1 MRSDARLPAGAA
13 FVLLLVAAAAGGC
26 SGQSAQA
33 GPEPVAPAPRSPA
46 REELNALIGALDG
59 LLGDA
64 ERVPS
69 ESPLAAGLRQARAD
83 VVWLE
88 RRAATWPPSPAVDAF
103 VAAITSHRQVLADV
117 RQAPAAEAGP
127 VLEGVVRDLAVKA
140 RQCRTFGGPV
150 PVDVRV
156 VTRDASNN
164 VVNGYEV
171 WYVRKAYENK
181 PAAFRR
187 FDQNSSPAGHIFLEA
202 GYYVLWADHLSARA
216 RRQRAVPLD
225 IEIGND
231 RREQVVDLVVPD
243 AAAEASSVGAP

>member
-1 MRSDARLPAGAA
+1 MRAIGRAC
-13 FVLLLVAAAAGGC
+13 VLLLLGAVSGACG
-26 SGQSAQA
+26 GQSAQA
-33 GPEPVAPAPRSPA
+33 GPPPAAVPAQSPA
-46 REELNALIGALDG
+46 RDELHALIGALDAM
-59 LLGDA
+59 LGDA
-64 ERVPS
+64 ERVPAD
-69 ESPLAAGLRQARAD
+69 SPLGAELRQARAD

-88 RRAATWPPSPAVDAF
+88 RNAAAWRPSPSVDAF

-117 RQAPAAEAGP
+117 REAPAADAAAP
-127 VLEGVVRDLAVKA
+127 LHAVARDLAVKA

-156 VTRDASNN
+156 VTRDASNH

-187 FDQNSSPAGHIFLEA
+187 FDQNSSPAGHVFLEA

-225 IEIGND
+225 IEVGTD
-231 RREQVVDLVVPD
+231 RREQVVDLLVPE
-243 AAAEASSVGAP
+243 ATAEASAPPP